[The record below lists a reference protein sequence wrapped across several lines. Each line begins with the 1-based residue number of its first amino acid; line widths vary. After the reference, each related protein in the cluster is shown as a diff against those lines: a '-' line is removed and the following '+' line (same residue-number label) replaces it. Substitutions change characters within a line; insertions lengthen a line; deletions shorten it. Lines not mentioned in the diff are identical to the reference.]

1 MKETFLFVENLL
13 CELSGDKIPE
23 CPVCLQTCIHPV
35 RLPCKHIFCFLCVKG
50 AANQSKKCALCRQE
64 IPVDYLNNP
73 ALLRKEDL
81 LKDSYSEDGFAWF
94 YEGRNGWWQYDERTS
109 HELEEKY
116 KRDIKVFDLLIAGFL
131 YVIDLDN
138 QLQVRRND
146 PTRRRR
152 IKRDRKDIPKKGVAG
167 LKIADTPPR
176 HGADGIESGEQDDRD
191 SRNANHVVRRSTTSV
206 NSVMNVNN
214 PVLSA
219 SPTPLGSGDSSPQAP
234 HNTPQSPS
242 TEGSP
247 HHPSSPSQQDL
258 SARMADMSLDSGR
271 HRNRPERRDPL
282 VGIPQPGSP
291 TSSSDSDWD

>member
-1 MKETFLFVENLL
+1 MCDFDGENV
-13 CELSGDKIPE
+13 PE

-35 RLPCKHIFCFLCVKG
+35 KLPCQHIFCFLCVKG
-50 AANQSKKCALCRQE
+50 AANQSKRCALCRQE

-81 LKDSYSEDGFAWF
+81 LKESYSEDGFAWF

-131 YVIDLDN
+131 YVIDLDSM
-138 QLQVRRND
+138 LQVRRND

-167 LKIADTPPR
+167 LKIMETSPR
-176 HGADGIESGEQDDRD
+176 HGADGVESGDQTDRD
-191 SRNANHVVRRSTTSV
+191 SRNANHVIRRGNV
-206 NSVMNVNN
+206 NANTVMNGSN
-214 PVLSA
+214 PAMTA
-219 SPTPLGSGDSSPQAP
+219 STTPLGSGQSSPQTP

-242 TEGSP
+242 VEGSP
-247 HHPSSPSQQDL
+247 HHPPSPSQQEL
-258 SARMADMSLDSGR
+258 SVRMANMSLDSGR
-271 HRNRPERRDPL
+271 QRTSQVRDSL
-282 VGIPQPGSP
+282 VGIPQPSSP